1 MSVRNKLVKGLSY
14 AGVFIVVA
22 IEHYFI
28 GLLAVGAPFTLVCA
42 VWSFIRPLPQ
52 YVAENYG
59 KLYLL
64 VSIPVGLILFIY
76 SLTHIHSTGISRAQ
90 SEEQKQ
96 Q

>member
-52 YVAENYG
+52 YVIDNYG

-64 VSIPVGLILFIY
+64 VSLPVGLVLCIY
-76 SLTHIHSTGISRAQ
+76 TLTHVHSKGTSKAQ